1 MEGYDKA
8 IVVAN
13 PKARVNP
20 FPQEGEIS
28 ELWWTMC
35 VDGAV
40 NNDGAGAGIVLIQ
53 PRRSSV
59 GKCCAFCLQGH

>member
-8 IVVAN
+8 IVLAN
-13 PKARVNP
+13 PSSKGNP

-28 ELWWTMC
+28 ELWWTIC

-40 NNDGAGAGIVLIQ
+40 NNDGAGAGIV
-53 PRRSSV
+53 P
-59 GKCCAFCLQGH
+59 G